1 MKRLKNEITTVNYTT
16 GEIVTT
22 AKEYSI
28 KTTPDSFY
36 MVFIDSMSKIFE
48 IKSLIDRKLL
58 SKLCM
63 KAEFNTGIVSISQA
77 DRKVILQE
85 LEINS
90 PQMSK
95 SLSNLIKLGLITGS
109 EGTYVINP
117 SVFWKG
123 DMKSRKELLKNN
135 LINITINL
143 E

>member
-1 MKRLKNEITTVNYTT
+1 MKRLKNELTIVNHTT
-16 GEIVTT
+16 GETVTT

-77 DRKVILQE
+77 DRKVILKE

-95 SLSNLIKLGLITGS
+95 SLSNLIKLKLISGS

-123 DMKSRKELLKNN
+123 DMKSREALMKNN
-135 LINITINL
+135 SINITISFD
-143 E
+143 